1 MQLRFRPGCSRL
13 SAASEACL
21 ASRPPAAKR
30 CCRMDATAAPDR
42 SQNGAGAAA
51 GDAAR
56 SFLRPH
62 LLSLAPYTPIEPFE
76 VLSERLGR
84 DPADIIKL
92 DANENPYGPPPEV
105 LQALGSLSF
114 PNIYPDPE
122 SRALRADLSES
133 VGVPAENLLVRDL
146 LCVPPSMRQLLNPRH
161 LPLDQRGNASRAC
174 GLLRMVK
181 SWTAIS
187 RCCCTCHRS
196 SRHALAWSPATA
208 PCVPASLIQHNSAI
222 CHHHRWRTQVG
233 CGADELIDLLM
244 RCVLD
249 PGDCIVDCP
258 PTFTMYVFDAA
269 VNDARVI
276 TVPRLDGFRLDI
288 EGAFVSDCRWRDCM
302 LP

>member
-51 GDAAR
+51 GDAAH

-122 SRALRADLSES
+122 SRALRADLSEC

-146 LCVPPSMRQLLNPRH
+146 LCMPPSMRQLLNPRH

-174 GLLRMVK
+174 GLLNGQELDGSFKVLLHM
-181 SWTAIS
+181 S
-187 RCCCTCHRS
+187 
-196 SRHALAWSPATA
+196 
-208 PCVPASLIQHNSAI
+208 SLIKTCSCMVPSHHTVRSRIPHPAQY
-222 CHHHRWRTQVG
+222 CHSSSPPVAHAGGLRRRRADRPADAVRAGPGGLHRGLPADVHHVR
-233 CGADELIDLLM
+233 
-244 RCVLD
+244 
-249 PGDCIVDCP
+249 
-258 PTFTMYVFDAA
+258 F
-269 VNDARVI
+269 
-276 TVPRLDGFRLDI
+276 
-288 EGAFVSDCRWRDCM
+288 
-302 LP
+302 